1 MKDNDQKKS
10 LSLKNTSSVSKK
22 STKSVSSSPGIT
34 IQVKRK
40 KIINAESLS
49 DNKATKNH
57 STNTQSKQ
65 SPRPIQKPATTTNT
79 IKVFVSKIISQ
90 RFFDHAI
97 K

>member
-40 KIINAESLS
+40 KIH
-49 DNKATKNH
+49 KC
-57 STNTQSKQ
+57 
-65 SPRPIQKPATTTNT
+65 
-79 IKVFVSKIISQ
+79 
-90 RFFDHAI
+90 
-97 K
+97 

>member
-49 DNKATKNH
+49 DNKATKNY
-57 STNTQSKQ
+57 STNTCLLYTSP
-65 SPRPIQKPATTTNT
+65 SPRDLSTSRMPSSA
-79 IKVFVSKIISQ
+79 
-90 RFFDHAI
+90 
-97 K
+97 

>member
-22 STKSVSSSPGIT
+22 STKPVSSSPGIT

-40 KIINAESLS
+40 KIINAESLC
-49 DNKATKNH
+49 DNKVTKNY

-65 SPRPIQKPATTTNT
+65 SPKPVLKPATTSTLKPNDSQSA
-79 IKVFVSKIISQ
+79 KKKSK
-90 RFFDHAI
+90 
-97 K
+97 

>member
-40 KIINAESLS
+40 KIINQLLAIIKDSFENIVYFLFSFGANLKKI
-49 DNKATKNH
+49 N
-57 STNTQSKQ
+57 
-65 SPRPIQKPATTTNT
+65 IEENT
-79 IKVFVSKIISQ
+79 INIKKLRMKRPLDGSLAKV
-90 RFFDHAI
+90 
-97 K
+97 